1 MTMKSTLK
9 IGSTRNSEGGYA
21 LLMVLF
27 LMATMLVFAAVGTL
41 KTLTEGQREKETEL
55 AWRGNQYVRAVRLYY
70 RKNGRFPSTI
80 EDLTK
85 YHTDQPRFIRQAY
98 KDPMNTDDGSWRLIY
113 VLPNGQLVGS
123 VMHKALQGSL
133 MAALPSPGNPLG
145 SSTTMGQGSAP
156 GPGQPTFGQPQN
168 LAPGLTPATGQPTP
182 AGQDQS
188 GNQGQVFGGSLI
200 GFGSKVK
207 KPSIRVYQNGTTYYE
222 WEFIYDPTARTGVAG
237 GGQAPTTPPASGNGP
252 GTTPGAQT
260 PPGSTPPNSQQQN
273 QNSDH

>member
-1 MTMKSTLK
+1 MRATPKFRAR
-9 IGSTRNSEGGYA
+9 RNAEGGYA

-27 LMATMLVFAAVGTL
+27 LMATMLVFAAVGTMS
-41 KTLTEGQREKETEL
+41 TLTEGQREKETEL

-133 MAALPSPGNPLG
+133 MSMVPAAGNPLG
-145 SSTTMGQGSAP
+145 GSSTGGQNAAP
-156 GPGQPTFGQPQN
+156 GPGQSTFGQQQN
-168 LAPGLTPATGQPTP
+168 QTPGQTPATNQPTP
-182 AGQDQS
+182 MGQDQS

-237 GGQAPTTPPASGNGP
+237 GGQAPTTPPATAPGTGPATQPPSGP
-252 GTTPGAQT
+252 GT
-260 PPGSTPPNSQQQN
+260 TPPNSQQ
-273 QNSDH
+273 